1 MKLNIGIIF
10 GGNSTEH
17 EISIISAVQAI
28 NNMDTDKYNIIPIY
42 LSKDSKFYYSEEYK
56 KVEVFKDLSTAMRM
70 GSEVL
75 ITKKDGELVLI
86 KDSFPFKVLKKID
99 VMFPILHG
107 YNTEDGSIAGFLEM
121 LGVPYCE
128 SDIYASGIGQ
138 DKILQKMVLKESGVS
153 VCDYRYFY
161 ESEYQK
167 NPEEVLKTVMEIPFP
182 LIIKPSRQG
191 SSVGIGVAH
200 NKDELIEK
208 IEEALIYDEKILIE
222 EVVEDLKELNISV
235 LGDNYSYELSDIEEV
250 YGKDEILSYQDK
262 YMSGA
267 KGSSKGMAST
277 GRKIPADLDEKI
289 KKQMEDMALKAARVL
304 NISGVVRIDFML
316 DKKTNK
322 LYLNELNIIPGSLA
336 FYLWKS
342 KGIEY
347 KELLDR
353 IINIGIRKYQNKDK
367 KLSSF
372 ETNVLQNFNGTK
384 GVKK

>member
-1 MKLNIGIIF
+1 MKLNIGVIF

-28 NNMDTDKYNIIPIY
+28 NNMDKDKYNVIPIY
-42 LSKDSKFYYSEEYK
+42 LSKDSKLYYSEEYK
-56 KVEVFKDLSTAMRM
+56 KVENFKNLSSAMKM
-70 GSEVL
+70 GTEVL
-75 ITKKDGELVLI
+75 LTKKSGELVLI
-86 KDSFPFKVLKKID
+86 KDSFPFKVIKNID
-99 VMFPILHG
+99 VIFPILHG
-107 YNTEDGSIAGFLEM
+107 YNTEDGTIAGYLEM

-128 SDIYASGIGQ
+128 SDIYASAIGQ
-138 DKILQKMVLKESGVS
+138 DKILQKMVLKESGVR
-153 VCDYRYFY
+153 VCEYRYFY
-161 ESEYQK
+161 ESDYLKDQEK
-167 NPEEVLKTVMEIPFP
+167 VLANVMELPFP
-182 LIIKPSRQG
+182 LIIKPARQG

-200 NKDELIEK
+200 NKEELIAK
-208 IEEALIYDEKILIE
+208 IEEALEYDEKILVE
-222 EVVEDLKELNISV
+222 EVVVDLKELNISV
-235 LGDNYSYELSDIEEV
+235 LGDNSSYELSDIEEV

-267 KGSSKGMAST
+267 KGASKGMAST
-277 GRKIPADLDEKI
+277 GRKIPADIDKNIQKE
-289 KKQMEDMALKAARVL
+289 MEDMALKAAKAL

-316 DKKTNK
+316 DKKSNK

-342 KGIEY
+342 KNVEY

-353 IINIGIRKYQNKDK
+353 VINIGIKKFQNKNK

-372 ETNVLQNFNGTK
+372 ETNVLESFNGTK

>member
-1 MKLNIGIIF
+1 MKLNIGVIF

-28 NNMDTDKYNIIPIY
+28 NNMDTYKYNVIPIY
-42 LSKDSKFYYSEEYK
+42 LSKDSKMYYSEEYK
-56 KVEVFKDLSTAMRM
+56 NVEVFKDLKNAMKI
-70 GSEVL
+70 GTEVL
-75 ITKKDGELVLI
+75 LTKKDNELVLI

-107 YNTEDGSIAGFLEM
+107 YNTEDGCIAGYLEM

-128 SDIYASGIGQ
+128 SDIYASGVGQ
-138 DKILQKMVLKESGVS
+138 DKILQKMILKESDVR

-161 ESEYQK
+161 ESDYLKDQDK
-167 NPEEVLKTVMEIPFP
+167 VLKKVMEIKFP
-182 LIIKPSRQG
+182 LIVKPSRQG
-191 SSVGIGVAH
+191 SSVGIGIAH
-200 NKDELIEK
+200 NKEELIQK
-208 IEEALIYDEKILIE
+208 IEDALGYDEKILVE

-235 LGDNYSYELSDIEEV
+235 LGDNSSYELSDIEEV

-262 YMSGA
+262 YLSGA

-277 GRKIPADLDEKI
+277 GRKIPANLDKKI
-289 KKQMEDMALKAARVL
+289 KAELEDMALKASKAL
-304 NISGVVRIDFML
+304 DISGVVRIDFML
-316 DKKTNK
+316 DRKTNK

-342 KGIEY
+342 KGMEY
-347 KELLDR
+347 KDLLDK
-353 IINIGIRKYQNKDK
+353 IISVGIKKFQNKEK

-372 ETNVLQNFNGTK
+372 ETNVLENFNGTK